1 MIQGNT
7 GFNTRGPSAVCYEE
21 TSISPRSAFLYFCIL
36 SDKLMFEVEWSV
48 NALTT

>member
-21 TSISPRSAFLYFCIL
+21 TSISPRLAFLYFRIL
-36 SDKLMFEVEWSV
+36 SDNVRGENGV
-48 NALTT
+48 